1 MSVVWNANS
10 IPDQGGKLVVI
21 TGANSGIGFEA
32 AKALAGKNARV
43 VLAVRS
49 EERGRAAAERIRAAH
64 PAAELE
70 VRALDLADLASV
82 RRFAEG
88 FLADNP
94 ALPVLINN
102 AGVMAI
108 PYRRT
113 ADGFE
118 MQFGT
123 NHLGHFALTGL
134 LLPALLAAPG
144 ARVVTVSSEAHKL
157 GKIDFANLD
166 GSRNYQRWTAYG
178 QAKLANLLF
187 AYELQR
193 RLAAAGA
200 GPISLACH
208 PGFADTELQAA
219 GPRMDGMPFGAELA
233 KAFNKIFAQS
243 AEMGAL
249 PTLYAATAPDA
260 YGGDYIGP
268 DSFGGW
274 RGYPTRGRS
283 NALSYDAEV
292 ARRLWEVSEELT
304 GVRYIFEQEGVG
316 A

>member
-1 MSVVWNANS
+1 VATAWTINA
-10 IPDQGGKLVVI
+10 IPDQGGRLVVI

-49 EERGRAAAERIRAAH
+49 EERGRAAVERIRAAH
-64 PAAELE
+64 PRAEVE

-82 RRFAEG
+82 RRFAED
-88 FLADNP
+88 FLRDHP

-118 MQFGT
+118 MQLGT

-134 LLPALLAAPG
+134 LLPAILAAPA
-144 ARVVTVSSEAHKL
+144 ARVVTVSSQAHQM
-157 GKIDFANLD
+157 GKIAFDNLD
-166 GSRNYQRWTAYG
+166 GGRGYQRWAAYG

-193 RLAAAGA
+193 RLAATGA
-200 GPISLACH
+200 VSLACH
-208 PGFADTELQAA
+208 PGFADTELQAV
-219 GPRMDGMPFGAELA
+219 GPRMDGMPFGAEIARGL
-233 KAFNKIFAQS
+233 NKLFAQS
-243 AEMGAL
+243 AAMGAL
-249 PTLYAATAPDA
+249 PTLFAATAPEA

-268 DSFGGW
+268 EGFGGW
-274 RGYPTRGRS
+274 RGHPVRQRS
-283 NALSYDAEV
+283 NALSYDADL
-292 ARRLWEVSEELT
+292 ARRLWQVSEELT
-304 GVRYIFEQEGVG
+304 GVRYVFEQAGVG